1 MVLRDTNIRRA
12 LRDRQRGFL
21 LNPFRFGG
29 GGGGGGSDPDF
40 ANVRFLLHMDGANGS
55 TTFTDSSGTPKTIS
69 PFLGAQISTA
79 ESRFGGAS
87 GLFNSAAYLQC
98 GAAADADIGTSDF
111 CVECFVR
118 PSNVTPLQ
126 RIASTRTI
134 TSRGWELFL
143 SAGQVAF
150 QIRNNSGVTASAGS
164 TTLLANNV
172 WTHVAFTRV
181 GATNYLFV
189 GGNLEASVPAGAS
202 TPDGPLNIGRR
213 PLGSGPTPYG
223 GYIDE
228 FRMTIGSG
236 RYSASFT
243 PPAAPFPDS

>member
-1 MVLRDTNIRRA
+1 MSVLSQA
-12 LRDRQRGFL
+12 LL
-21 LNPFRFGG
+21 ASYA
-29 GGGGGGSDPDF
+29 GGSVGDPNF

-55 TTFTDSSGTPKTIS
+55 TTFTDNSGTPKT
-69 PFLGAQISTA
+69 FTAFGAAQISTA

-87 GLFNSAAYLQC
+87 GLFDGATTTYIQG
-98 GAAADADIGTSDF
+98 GAAADADIGNSDF

-118 PSNVTPLQ
+118 PSNITPLQ

-134 TSRGWELFL
+134 TSRGWELLL
-143 SAGQVAF
+143 SAGQVSFA
-150 QIRNNSGVTASAGS
+150 IRNNSGVTASAVS

-181 GATNYLFV
+181 GSTNYLFV
-189 GGNLEASVPAGAS
+189 GGNLEASVPAGVS

-228 FRMTIGSG
+228 FRMTIGAG

-243 PPAAPFPDS
+243 PPSAPFPDS